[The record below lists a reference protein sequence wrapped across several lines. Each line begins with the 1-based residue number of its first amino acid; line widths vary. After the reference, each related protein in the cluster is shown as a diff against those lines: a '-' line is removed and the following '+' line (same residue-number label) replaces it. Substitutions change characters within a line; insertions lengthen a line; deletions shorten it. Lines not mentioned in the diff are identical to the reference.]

1 MNKYPV
7 VPGFDTSLLDRS
19 FAADPHSVTT
29 CSGFFPENN
38 SSCPNITAVENLMH
52 WGNSQNP
59 HGAFLK
65 TRFDEGSDVVN
76 LADSQNEQRARSEQ
90 AIQEAITAER
100 NRLARELHD
109 AVTQT
114 LFSASLI
121 AEVLPELWDMDEA
134 EARNSTQELRQ
145 LTRGALAEMRTLLLE
160 LRPVAL
166 TQARLTDLLKQL
178 GEAVTGRARL
188 PIHVQLCGECE
199 LPTDVKL
206 AFYRVAQESLN
217 NIVKY
222 ARASRVEINVCL
234 DNAQVSMEITDN
246 GIGFDATT
254 VKPTSL
260 GLRIMHERAD
270 AIHAQFR
277 ITSTPG
283 QGTRVCL
290 EWTPADSPKNLSE
303 NY

>member
-19 FAADPHSVTT
+19 FAPDPHSVTT

-65 TRFDEGSDVVN
+65 TRFDEGSEVVN

-114 LFSASLI
+114 LFSASLNFI
-121 AEVLPELWDMDEA
+121 FLKLLGSLVLSKATIIGEI
-134 EARNSTQELRQ
+134 ST
-145 LTRGALAEMRTLLLE
+145 
-160 LRPVAL
+160 
-166 TQARLTDLLKQL
+166 
-178 GEAVTGRARL
+178 
-188 PIHVQLCGECE
+188 C
-199 LPTDVKL
+199 
-206 AFYRVAQESLN
+206 
-217 NIVKY
+217 
-222 ARASRVEINVCL
+222 
-234 DNAQVSMEITDN
+234 
-246 GIGFDATT
+246 
-254 VKPTSL
+254 
-260 GLRIMHERAD
+260 
-270 AIHAQFR
+270 
-277 ITSTPG
+277 
-283 QGTRVCL
+283 
-290 EWTPADSPKNLSE
+290 PKFGKGW
-303 NY
+303 